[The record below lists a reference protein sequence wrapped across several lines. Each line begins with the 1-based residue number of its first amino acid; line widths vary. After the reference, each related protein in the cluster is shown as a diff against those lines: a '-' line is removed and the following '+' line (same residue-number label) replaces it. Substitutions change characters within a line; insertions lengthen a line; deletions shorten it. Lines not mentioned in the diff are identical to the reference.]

1 MNKETM
7 NTDNSPN
14 FDGVYER
21 REGILSVLRFKRH
34 FQVPQERLWYAVSDR
49 QGAKLWLNTI
59 DQLELKVGGAF
70 SIRTYD
76 ENNPA
81 AWTTGI
87 VTEVQPP
94 QVLEY
99 TWNQGPYGGGPA
111 MQSKVRYE
119 IEPESEGAALTITHV
134 LYDTTGDK
142 YVATFLGNYHM
153 HLDALAQVMNGKYK
167 DFADYLARRA
177 AESDLSDREFIIK
190 LCIGLHDGYAKKY
203 GRTTY
208 GKPD

>member
-1 MNKETM
+1 M
-7 NTDNSPN
+7 NTDSSPD

-21 REGILSVLRFKRH
+21 REGILSVLGFKRH
-34 FQVPQERLWYAVSDR
+34 FQAPPERLWYAVSDR
-49 QGAKLWLNTI
+49 QGAKLWLNPV

-87 VTEVQPP
+87 VTEVQPQ

-111 MQSKVRYE
+111 LQSKVRYE
-119 IEPESEGAALTITHV
+119 IEPEPAGAALTITHV
-134 LYDTTGDK
+134 LYDTAGDK
-142 YVATFLGNYHM
+142 YVATFLGNWHV
-153 HLDALAQVMNGKYK
+153 HLDALAQVMNGKYQ

-177 AESDLSDREFIIK
+177 AEAGLPLREFMLK
-190 LCIGLHDGYAKKY
+190 QVIGLHDGYATKY
-203 GRTTY
+203 GRATY
-208 GKPD
+208 GKPK